1 MGFIL
6 FLSVIAVLFAL
17 YVRLAPSSPSRW
29 HVPPRYETDRDTA
42 NGAARV
48 IDYTPARFAR
58 LDEIARHWPHTR
70 VLAGSVG
77 VGKVTYVTRTTFWG
91 FPDYTTMK
99 VIDGKIVFWARSR
112 FGRKDFGVNRDRLN
126 AWLATL
132 WGEEL

>member
-1 MGFIL
+1 MSVLL
-6 FLSVIAVLFAL
+6 FLIAIVVLFAL

-42 NGAARV
+42 NGATRV
-48 IDYTPARFAR
+48 IDYTPERLAR
-58 LDEIARHWPHTR
+58 LDEIARRWPRTK

-77 VGKVTYVTRTTFWG
+77 VGKITYVTRTGFWG

-99 VIDGKIVFWARSR
+99 VIDGKIVLWARSR
-112 FGRKDFGVNRDRLN
+112 FGRKDFGVNRDRLT

-132 WGEEL
+132 RGEEL